1 VQVLRPLELVATV
14 STKEGELQLR
24 RRSRRTPPD
33 EFLITID
40 GRVLMASADRTSEQA
55 VATLACNA
63 LVGRAAPRV
72 LIGGL
77 GMAYTLRAALDALP
91 AAARVTVA
99 ELTAEVDT
107 WCRGPLAPLTNGAV
121 LDARVDVV
129 IDDVDRV
136 IGAAP
141 AGAYDAII
149 LDLYEGPTA
158 VTKRDEP
165 FYGANALARS
175 YAALSPGG
183 VLAVWS
189 EDVNAGFPRR
199 MTDAGFTT
207 SVHRPGGKRAY
218 GVYLGVRAAGI
229 RDDRGTSQRS
239 RPSRASRPSR
249 PSRPS
254 GR

>member
-1 VQVLRPLELVATV
+1 VRILRPLELVATV

-24 RRSRRTPPD
+24 RRSPD

-40 GRVLMASADRTSEQA
+40 GRVLMASADRRSEQA
-55 VATLACNA
+55 VATLACKA

-77 GMAYTLRAALDALP
+77 GMGYTLRAALDVLP
-91 AAARVTVA
+91 STARVTVA

-107 WCRGPLAPLTNGAV
+107 WCRGPLAPLTAGAV
-121 LDARVDVV
+121 MDPRVSVV
-129 IDDVDRV
+129 IDDVERV
-136 IGAAP
+136 IS
-141 AGAYDAII
+141 AGAVPGGGYDAII

-158 VTKRDEP
+158 VAKGDEP
-165 FYGANALARS
+165 FYGRSALARS

-183 VLAVWS
+183 VLAIWS
-189 EDVNAGFPRR
+189 EDVNEGFPRR

-218 GVYLGVRAAGI
+218 GVYLGVRAIARERG
-229 RDDRGTSQRS
+229 DDRRGSPRKG
-239 RPSRASRPSR
+239 A
-249 PSRPS
+249 SRPS

>member
-1 VQVLRPLELVATV
+1 M

-24 RRSRRTPPD
+24 RRAPD

-40 GRVLMASADRTSEQA
+40 GRVLMASADRRSEQA
-55 VATLACNA
+55 VATLACQA
-63 LVGRAAPRV
+63 LAGLAAPRV

-77 GMAYTLRAALDALP
+77 GMGYTLRAALDVLP
-91 AAARVTVA
+91 SAARVTVA
-99 ELTAEVDT
+99 EVTAEVDT
-107 WCRGPLAPLTNGAV
+107 WCRGPLAPLTGGAV
-121 LDARVDVV
+121 MDPRVSVV
-129 IDDVDRV
+129 IDDVERV
-136 IGAAP
+136 IT
-141 AGAYDAII
+141 AGAVKGGGYDAII

-158 VTKRDEP
+158 APRGDEP
-165 FYGANALARS
+165 FYGRSALART

-183 VLAVWS
+183 ILAIWS
-189 EDVNAGFPRR
+189 EDVNVAFPRR

-218 GVYLGVRAAGI
+218 GVYLGVRAK
-229 RDDRGTSQRS
+229 S
-239 RPSRASRPSR
+239 